1 MLTDELMREVR
12 RIEIRAKRRVNDLL
26 GGEYH
31 SAFRGSGIE
40 FAEVR
45 EYIPGDDVRFI
56 DWNVTARTGHPF
68 VKRFTEERQ
77 LTVMLLVDTSGSM
90 SFGSGSKTKAR
101 LAAEAAAIIALAA
114 GRNNDRVGLTLF
126 GGPRSLTIRPSKG
139 KSHQLRIIREILDSQ
154 PAGTGPGL
162 AQTLS
167 TLDRV
172 LPRHAVVFVIS
183 DFLENTAEDLAQPDN
198 IDWLRPA
205 KHLANK
211 HEPVALVI
219 DDPRERGLPR
229 LGLVELEDPET
240 GRVYLVDLGGKSK
253 RGRIQDRAEAERAAL
268 RKVLRSSAIDMVELS
283 TDRPV
288 GDDLAQYFHK
298 RERRR

>member
-31 SAFRGSGIE
+31 SAFRGSGVE

-45 EYIPGDDVRFI
+45 AYEPGDDVRFI
-56 DWNVTARTGHPF
+56 DWNVTARTGHPY

-77 LTVMLLVDTSGSM
+77 LTVMLVVDTSGSM

-114 GRNNDRVGLTLF
+114 ARNNDRVGLCLY
-126 GGPRSLTIRPSKG
+126 GGPRPMTIKPSKG
-139 KSHQLRIIREILDSQ
+139 KTHQLRIIREILD
-154 PAGTGPGL
+154 AEAHGTGPTL
-162 AQTLS
+162 AETLG

-172 LPRHAVVFVIS
+172 LPRHAIVFVLS
-183 DFLENTAEDLAQPDN
+183 DFLDAIEPGREP
-198 IDWLRPA
+198 DWLRPA
-205 KHLANK
+205 RLLARR
-211 HEPVALVI
+211 HEPIALAI
-219 DDPRERGLPR
+219 DDPRERDLPR

-240 GRVYLVDLGGKSK
+240 GEVYLVDLAAKP
-253 RGRIQDRAEAERAAL
+253 RRRAVHDRAASERAAL
-268 RKVLRSSAIDMVELS
+268 AGTLRSAGIDLVELS

-288 GDDLAQYFHK
+288 GDDLARFFHERDRK
-298 RERRR
+298 R